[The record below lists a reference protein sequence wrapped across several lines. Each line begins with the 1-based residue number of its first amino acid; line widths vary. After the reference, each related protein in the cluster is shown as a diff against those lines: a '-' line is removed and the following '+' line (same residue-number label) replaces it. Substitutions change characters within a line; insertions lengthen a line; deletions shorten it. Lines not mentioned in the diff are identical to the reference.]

1 MNIEDVWVYYR
12 EDLKKVEANL
22 QENLKS
28 HVPLITQIGN
38 HLLLSGG
45 KRLRPLLVILS
56 SKLCRYQG
64 DADTRL
70 AGIVEFIH
78 TASLLHDDVI
88 DEAEIRRGKPVANS
102 IWGDEASIL
111 VGDYLYSKA
120 LNIAVGLKNQ
130 RIMDTLSEATT
141 TMSEGQVF
149 ELLKINNPDI
159 TEEEYLTMAR
169 EKTAA
174 LISACCRIGAIT
186 GNAGKE
192 EEEALASYGMNLG
205 MAFQLADDVLDY
217 SADEIKL
224 GKTLGKDL
232 DEGKI
237 TLPLI
242 HLLKSGTTAEIESIK
257 EIITENG
264 FKPDSLGFILRLMNK
279 YNSLD
284 YCLNKA
290 KGYLMRAKESMVIFN
305 DAPLYLH
312 ASVRR
317 QAKEALFAVADYVIN
332 RDK

>member
-1 MNIEDVWVYYR
+1 MNIEDVWVCYR
-12 EDLKKVEANL
+12 EDLKKVEAHL
-22 QENLKS
+22 QENLES
-28 HVPLITQIGN
+28 HVPLIMQIGN

-45 KRLRPLLVILS
+45 KRLRPLIVILS
-56 SKLCRYQG
+56 SKLCRYHG
-64 DADTRL
+64 DTGTCL

-88 DEAEIRRGKPVANS
+88 DRAEIRRGKPVANS

-120 LNIAVGLKNQ
+120 LNLAVGLKNQ
-130 RIMDTLSEATT
+130 RIMHTLSEATT

-149 ELLKINNPDI
+149 ELLKTNNPDI
-159 TEEEYLTMAR
+159 TEEEYLIMVQK
-169 EKTAA
+169 KTAA
-174 LISACCRIGAIT
+174 LISACCRVGAII
-186 GNAGKE
+186 GEAHNE
-192 EEEALASYGMNLG
+192 EEESLASYGMNLG

-242 HLLKSGTTAEIESIK
+242 HLLKSGTSEEIEGIK
-257 EIITENG
+257 EIIRDNG

-279 YNSLD
+279 YNSMN

-290 KGYLMRAKESMVIFN
+290 KGYLTNAKEAIAHFK
-305 DAPLYLH
+305 DTPPK
-312 ASVRR
+312 
-317 QAKEALFAVADYVIN
+317 QALFAVADYIID

>member
-1 MNIEDVWVYYR
+1 MNIEEVWDYYR
-12 EDLKKVEANL
+12 EDLKRVEESL

-28 HVPLITQIGN
+28 QAPLISQIGN

-56 SKLCRYQG
+56 SRLCRYKG
-64 DADTRL
+64 EADIYL
-70 AGIVEFIH
+70 GGIVELIH

-120 LNIAVGLKNQ
+120 LKLAVGLKNQ

-141 TMSEGQVF
+141 TMSEGQIL

-159 TEEEYLTMAR
+159 TEEEYLKMVEA
-169 EKTAA
+169 KTAA
-174 LISACCRIGAIT
+174 LISACCRVGAIISEV
-186 GNAGKE
+186 KEE
-192 EEEALASYGMNLG
+192 EEEALASYGLNLG

-217 SADEIKL
+217 RADEVKL

-242 HLLKSGTTAEIESIK
+242 HFLKKGKLEEVEKVK
-257 EIITENG
+257 EIIKRDG
-264 FKPDSLGFILRLMNK
+264 FRSEDLEFILKLMNK
-279 YNSLD
+279 YNSLG
-284 YCLNKA
+284 YCLNMA
-290 KGYLMRAKESMVIFN
+290 KGYLMKAKDVMTIFK
-305 DAPLYLH
+305 DTPP
-312 ASVRR
+312 
-317 QAKEALFAVADYVIN
+317 KEALFAVADYVID